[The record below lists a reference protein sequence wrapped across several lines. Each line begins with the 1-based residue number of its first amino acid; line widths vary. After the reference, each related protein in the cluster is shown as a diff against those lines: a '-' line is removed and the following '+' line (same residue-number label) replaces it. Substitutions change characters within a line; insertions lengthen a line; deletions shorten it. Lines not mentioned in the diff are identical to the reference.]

1 MARRS
6 KIYQVT
12 DEEFRTIGFIGE
24 QLFRLFEDA
33 GINY

>member
-12 DEEFRTIGFIGE
+12 DVKNFVP
-24 QLFRLFEDA
+24 LFHRR
-33 GINY
+33 IVIQIV